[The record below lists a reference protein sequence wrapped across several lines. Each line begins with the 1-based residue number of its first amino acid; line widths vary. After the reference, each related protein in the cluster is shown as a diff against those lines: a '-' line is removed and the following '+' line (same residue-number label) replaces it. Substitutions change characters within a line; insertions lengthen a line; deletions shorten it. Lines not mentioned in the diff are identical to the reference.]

1 MKKLLFPACLLLSY
15 SLAFA
20 QKDLPKFGD
29 IDEADLQMK
38 ECEFDKDA
46 QAYKL
51 LDYGEV
57 RYSVGGDDFNIQT
70 DRRTRIKILK
80 EKGLDE
86 ANIKINFY
94 SVSNY
99 EKITDI
105 SGVTYNLDNSG
116 KVQKTKL
123 DKSSVF
129 IKKINNRYSQVSFSM
144 PDVKVGSVI
153 EFT

>member
-94 SVSNY
+94 SVSN
-99 EKITDI
+99 
-105 SGVTYNLDNSG
+105 
-116 KVQKTKL
+116 
-123 DKSSVF
+123 
-129 IKKINNRYSQVSFSM
+129 
-144 PDVKVGSVI
+144 
-153 EFT
+153 